1 MIAKYKGNYYLYA
14 CKKKAEGLLAV
25 DDKDNY
31 LITRKKEKS
40 SKEFQFEDNR
50 FFVKK
55 TRIEELTD
63 LFKIVYIVEYDSGF
77 PNLLKKWETTS
88 IKSGIIKLTYGMGFL
103 PGWDGED
110 KFVCTKSVNKE
121 DINSGIIRMIYTK
134 KDGVVFEKPH
144 VEEKTVD
151 IEELIYTYNFF
162 ADENI

>member
-1 MIAKYKGNYYLYA
+1 
-14 CKKKAEGLLAV
+14 
-25 DDKDNY
+25 
-31 LITRKKEKS
+31 
-40 SKEFQFEDNR
+40 
-50 FFVKK
+50 
-55 TRIEELTD
+55 
-63 LFKIVYIVEYDSGF
+63 
-77 PNLLKKWETTS
+77 
-88 IKSGIIKLTYGMGFL
+88 MGFL

-121 DINSGIIRMIYTK
+121 DINSGIIRMIYTQ